1 MSTRR
6 LTAVGIKT
14 AAPGK
19 HFDGAGLHLDVRPNG
34 ARYWRLKYRHGGR
47 ELLMALGVYPEVSL
61 AEARM
66 RRDEAR
72 RALRDGRDP
81 MAERQQTKIAERA
94 AAITFGLVV
103 DEWIDRQRDSLAP
116 ITLTKTQWLF
126 GLAPDLRA
134 EPIAELTPARVLAT
148 LRKVEARGHLETT
161 HRLKA
166 KIGQVCRYAVA
177 TGRAE
182 RDPTADLRGALKAKV
197 TRSRAAVTTPREV
210 AELLRACW
218 GYTGQPV
225 TLAALKLS
233 TYLFQRPGE
242 LRAMRWEELDLDA
255 ALWRLPAVRMKMR
268 REHLVPLAPQVVAI
282 LSELR
287 ALTGD
292 GPHVFPSLRGQS
304 RPMSENTINAALRAL
319 GFQGDRHVAHGFR
332 STASSLLH
340 ELGWD
345 SAVIEL
351 QLAHVDKNQVRGVY
365 NRADRLPE
373 RTRMMA
379 VWADHCDML
388 RIGGTVTPIKRKA
401 RRA

>member
-1 MSTRR
+1 MSTEK
-6 LTAVGIKT
+6 LTVARIKT
-14 AAPGK
+14 ASPGK
-19 HFDGAGLHLDVRPNG
+19 HFDGGGLHLDVRLNG

-47 ELLMALGVYPEVSL
+47 ERLMALGVYPEVSL
-61 AEARM
+61 AEARL
-66 RRDEAR
+66 RRDDAR

-81 MAERQQTKIAERA
+81 MVDRQQAKIAERA
-94 AAITFGLVV
+94 AVITFGLVS

-116 ITLTKTQWLF
+116 VTLAKLEWLF
-126 GLAPDLRA
+126 GLVPDLRA
-134 EPIAELTPARVLAT
+134 VPIAELTPARVLAT
-148 LRKVEARGHLETT
+148 VRKIEARGHLETA

-182 RDPTADLRGALKAKV
+182 RDPTADLRGALKSKS
-197 TRSRAAVTTPREV
+197 TRSHAAITTPREV

-233 TYLFQRPGE
+233 AYLFQRPGE
-242 LRAMRWEELDLDA
+242 LRAMRWQELDIDA
-255 ALWRLPAVRMKMR
+255 AAWRLPATRMKMR
-268 REHLVPLAPQVVAI
+268 REHLVPLPPQAVVI
-282 LSELR
+282 LRELHSI
-287 ALTGD
+287 TGG
-292 GPHVFPSLRGQS
+292 GPYVFPSLRGQS
-304 RPMSENTINAALRAL
+304 RPMSENTLNAALRAL
-319 GFQGDRHVAHGFR
+319 GFDGDRHVVHGFR

-373 RTRMMA
+373 RTRMMGA
-379 VWADHCDML
+379 WADHCDLL
-388 RIGGTVTPIKRKA
+388 RTGGKRP
-401 RRA
+401 